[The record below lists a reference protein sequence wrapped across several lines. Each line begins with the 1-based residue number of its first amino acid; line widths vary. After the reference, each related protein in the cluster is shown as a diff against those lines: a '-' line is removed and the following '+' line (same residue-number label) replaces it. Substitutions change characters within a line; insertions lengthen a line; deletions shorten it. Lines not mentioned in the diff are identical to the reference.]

1 MILLI
6 DNYDS
11 FTYNIYQ
18 HLRKLSHQVLVKRN
32 DAITLAEIKALAPS
46 HIIISPGPGRPEK
59 AGICLELIRT
69 FAGEIPIFGI
79 CLGNQSIGMA
89 FGGEV
94 GHAGALF
101 HGKSSEIFHDG
112 RGVYAGIS
120 GSFQAVRYHSLAV
133 QRSTLPAELEITAW
147 TDDSEIMGVRHKRF
161 QVEGVQFHPESIGT
175 EKGLTILANF
185 LSRGPEASFVRTA
198 ITALFQGNDLAE
210 TEAEKV
216 MEEIACGQVSP
227 VQMTAILSALHFK
240 GVTVAEL
247 TGFARV
253 LRRKVMAVAKP
264 EGKTVIDT
272 CGTGGDSS
280 HTFNISTAAAM
291 VAAGAGV
298 TVAKHG
304 NRSITS
310 RCGSADLLE
319 ALGVNV
325 IATVETIA
333 NCLDKAGIAFLFAP
347 QLHPAAK
354 NAAPVRQGMV
364 VKTIFNILGP
374 LANPAAAECQLIGV
388 FAAELVEKVART
400 LLNLGMKR
408 AMVVHG
414 CDGLDEITLTAKTH
428 VAEVKDGWIRTYDLD
443 PKDYG
448 FSYCSAYDL
457 KGGDLK
463 SNSDIVLAI
472 LAGEKGPKRDV
483 TILNAAAA
491 IYLAGKSA
499 SYAEA
504 LLVAANAIDSQ
515 SAQTKLDDWIRF
527 SRS

>member
-18 HLRKLSHQVLVKRN
+18 YLRKLSHQVLVKRN
-32 DAITLAEIKALAPS
+32 DAITLAEVKKLAPA

-69 FAGEIPIFGI
+69 FAGEIPILGI

-94 GHAGALF
+94 GYAAALF

-112 RGVYAGIS
+112 RGIYSGIS
-120 GSFQAVRYHSLAV
+120 GSFQAVRYHSLAI
-133 QRSTLPAELEITAW
+133 QRSTLPAELEISAW
-147 TDDSEIMGVRHKRF
+147 TDDGEIMGVRHKRF
-161 QVEGVQFHPESIGT
+161 NVEGVQFHPESIGT
-175 EKGLTILANF
+175 ENGITLLANF
-185 LSRGPEASFVRTA
+185 LSRGPEASFVRAA
-198 ITALFQGNDLAE
+198 INTLFQSKDLE
-210 TEAEKV
+210 ENQAEKL
-216 MEEIACGQVSP
+216 MEEITCGQVSP
-227 VQMTAILSALHFK
+227 IQMAAILSAIHFK

-247 TGFARV
+247 TGFAKV
-253 LRRKVMAVAKP
+253 LRRKVVVVAKP
-264 EGKTVIDT
+264 EGKIVIDT
-272 CGTGGDSS
+272 CGTGGDNS
-280 HTFNISTAAAM
+280 HTFNISTAAAL

-319 ALGVNV
+319 ALGINV
-325 IATVETIA
+325 TVPVDTIA
-333 NCLDKAGIAFLFAP
+333 HCLGKAGIAFLFAP
-347 QLHPAAK
+347 QLHPALK
-354 NAAPVRQGMV
+354 NAGPVRQGMG

-374 LANPAAAECQLIGV
+374 LANPAGAECQLIGV
-388 FAAELVEKVART
+388 FAPELVEKVART
-400 LLNLGMKR
+400 LLNLGVKR

-414 CDGLDEITLTAKTH
+414 YDGLDEITLTAKTQ

-448 FSYCSAYDL
+448 FSYCSPYDL

-463 SNSDIVLAI
+463 SNSDIIFSI

-491 IYLAGKSA
+491 IYLAGQST
-499 SYAEA
+499 SYADA
-504 LLVAANAIDSQ
+504 LPVAAKAIDSQ
-515 SAQTKLDDWIRF
+515 KARAKLDDWMRY
-527 SRS
+527 SRD